1 MWTRVEVL
9 NSFLRLSNTSTLIL
23 REKALI
29 FQAFSFPMHGPVI
42 HITKAKNASLVVKKR
57 KIPSF
62 EPFVQIS
69 LSTLSFAHGAIQIYP
84 VSCSWACC
92 EDVWYYKILYM
103 YQHFSGTVAR
113 NNIVFGK
120 SPPASWRQK
129 KTRPQHC
136 HGDSRT
142 SRKTGQPCSCEAV
155 SGMCWMYI
163 VGPGRC
169 ETSAAG
175 ARFCSDIPDE
185 R

>member
-92 EDVWYYKILYM
+92 GGAWCCKILCK
-103 YQHFSGTVAR
+103 YQRFAWTGAQS
-113 NNIVFGK
+113 NIVSDK
-120 SPPASWRQK
+120 SPPASWRQRR
-129 KTRPQHC
+129 TRLQHC
-136 HGDSRT
+136 HEDGWT
-142 SRKTGQPCSCEAV
+142 SRKIGQPCLCEVV

-163 VGPGRC
+163 AGLGRC